1 MTPRRPR
8 WKLRRLERKPPNPG
22 RKPPRQRRARRRRNR
37 TSSYSLSGFSHYKR
51 KVHRFS
57 HCKKRYTD
65 VKTLAM
71 EYAAMKGVAQEE
83 EKKAKEELKKERR
96 HSRALASDVDQL

>member
-1 MTPRRPR
+1 
-8 WKLRRLERKPPNPG
+8 
-22 RKPPRQRRARRRRNR
+22 
-37 TSSYSLSGFSHYKR
+37 
-51 KVHRFS
+51 
-57 HCKKRYTD
+57 
-65 VKTLAM
+65 M